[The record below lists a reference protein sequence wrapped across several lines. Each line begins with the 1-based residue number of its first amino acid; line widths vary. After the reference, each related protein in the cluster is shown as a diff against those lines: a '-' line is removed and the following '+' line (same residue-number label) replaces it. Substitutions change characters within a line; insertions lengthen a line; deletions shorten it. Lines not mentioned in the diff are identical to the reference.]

1 MTFAKFIR
9 MLNLLDHDKDI
20 LVVRKSLIEDE
31 DYDRVTSFSKYD
43 EIGDYMEYIVDTDND
58 YEFFTMDFDGFRD
71 KKITDEGLED

>member
-9 MLNLLDHDKDI
+9 VLDLLDHDKDI
-20 LVVRKSLIEDE
+20 LVARKSLIEDG

-43 EIGDYMEYIVDTDND
+43 EIGNYMEYIVDTNDD
-58 YEFFTMDFDGFRD
+58 YEFFTMDSDGFRD